1 MIPSCKTILVV
12 AGVFSAFS
20 VGKVMAVIEE
30 FLNMHIAGNI
40 GFTVVMFLFVYGG
53 YFLATYLSCKRMVQE
68 KHLEEME
75 V

>member
-1 MIPSCKTILVV
+1 
-12 AGVFSAFS
+12 
-20 VGKVMAVIEE
+20 MAVIEE

>member
-1 MIPSCKTILVV
+1 M
-12 AGVFSAFS
+12 
-20 VGKVMAVIEE
+20 MAIIEE
-30 FLNMHIAGNI
+30 FLNMHIATNM
-40 GFTVVMFLFVYGG
+40 GFTVMMFLIVYGG